1 MYFTYILYSRSTD
14 TYYKGHTNNIE
25 NRLKRHNAGS
35 VTYTSK
41 RMPWELI
48 LAIPK
53 ETKSNAMELE
63 RKLKNLNRKRL
74 EEFILKYKSS

>member
-1 MYFTYILYSRSTD
+1 
-14 TYYKGHTNNIE
+14 
-25 NRLKRHNAGS
+25 
-35 VTYTSK
+35 
-41 RMPWELI
+41 MPWELI

-74 EEFILKYKSS
+74 EEFIIKYKSS